1 MGPAREPR
9 LTSAPEGAP
18 WLTWPQA
25 AELVGCP
32 VPTIETYVRTV
43 RIEKRTA
50 RPSLKRESVEDF
62 ARWWREET
70 ARRQRAKAERP
81 SREARRIEPPEPEG
95 WIQTREA
102 ATRLG
107 HADADHIV
115 WLVRQ
120 GKLEGRKVGVR
131 WWAREAQVD
140 EYAQERD
147 KWVSHVKAA
156 ELVGCSHET
165 IRRAVNAG
173 LIEKRDVHHTQ
184 ASLSLESVLN
194 FRGARQA

>member
-1 MGPAREPR
+1 MTE
-9 LTSAPEGAP
+9 SA

-32 VPTIETYVRTV
+32 VSTVETYVRAG
-43 RIEKRTA
+43 RIENRSAK
-50 RPSLKRESVEDF
+50 PSLKRESVEEF
-62 ARWWREET
+62 AAWWRQET
-70 ARRQRAKAERP
+70 VRRQQAKRDRA
-81 SREARRIEPPEPEG
+81 SRDDRRIRPPEPQG

-102 ATRLG
+102 AKRLG

-131 WWAREAQVD
+131 WWVRETEVD
-140 EYAQERD
+140 EYARERD
-147 KWVSHVKAA
+147 KWVSHLKAA
-156 ELVGCSHET
+156 EIVGCSHET

-173 LIEKRDVHHTQ
+173 LIEKRDVHRTQ
-184 ASLSLESVLN
+184 ASLALESVQAYAASRLHGKQVP
-194 FRGARQA
+194 RGRHH